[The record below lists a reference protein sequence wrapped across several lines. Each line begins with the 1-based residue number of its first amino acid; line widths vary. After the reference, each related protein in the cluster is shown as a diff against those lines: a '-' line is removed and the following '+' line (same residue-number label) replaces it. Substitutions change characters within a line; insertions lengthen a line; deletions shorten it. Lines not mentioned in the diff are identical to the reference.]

1 MLTTDETLS
10 NTRMNNYLLK
20 VTCFFWLL
28 AKLIGWR
35 LFTLY
40 RTFPSA
46 PVFEGLNRIPAAVH
60 AGLYLVSL
68 SLLVVLL
75 GAKKNRLILCCL
87 LVTEICSCLLDQ
99 NRLRAWE
106 YQCVFIVFIF
116 ILNARNQK
124 LVTVAFAF
132 ILASTYFYSGLG
144 KLNPGF
150 LQNIWTRMV
159 LEMFLKL
166 PRSTASLTWLH
177 YSGYTVGCI
186 ELLAGAG
193 LLFPLSMKTSAKILI
208 AMHLLILIWLGPLGL
223 HYNRI
228 VWPWNLAMIGYLYL
242 LFLKK
247 DSPVIYFGNITTGWN
262 KVILIFWGIL
272 PALNI
277 FGYWDSDLSLGMYSG
292 NIPGMVICIR
302 DTSKCRPIKKFF
314 REDKN
319 NICNGC
325 ETVNLQYWAMLEMG
339 VGACPELRVYRKF
352 QLKLEKEYPA
362 AGISCIYFADGKR
375 LP

>member
-1 MLTTDETLS
+1 MLTTDETFC
-10 NTRMNNYLLK
+10 NARTNGYLLK

-40 RTFPSA
+40 RTFPTA
-46 PVFEGLNRIPAAVH
+46 PVFDGLDRVPAAVH
-60 AGLYLVSL
+60 TGLYLVSL
-68 SLLVVLL
+68 ALLAVLL
-75 GAKKNRLILCCL
+75 AAKKSRVILCCL
-87 LVTEICSCLLDQ
+87 LLTEICSCLLDQ
-99 NRLRAWE
+99 NRLRASE
-106 YQCVFIVFIF
+106 YQWLFIVVIF

-150 LQNIWTRMV
+150 LQSVWTRMA

-166 PRSTASLTWLH
+166 RPSTASLTWLH
-177 YSGYTVGCI
+177 YSGYALGCI

-193 LLFPLSMKTSAKILI
+193 LLFPFSRKISAIVLI
-208 AMHLLILIWLGPLGL
+208 AMHVLILIWLGPLGL
-223 HYNRI
+223 RYNRI
-228 VWPWNLAMIGYLYL
+228 VWPWNLAMMGYLYF

-247 DSPVIYFGNITTGWN
+247 DAPVIQFGDITTGWN

-277 FGYWDSDLSLGMYSG
+277 FGLWDSYLSSGMYSG
-292 NIPGMVICIR
+292 NMPGMVICVK
-302 DTSKCRPIKKFF
+302 DTSKCRPIGKFC
-314 REDKN
+314 RKDN
-319 NICNGC
+319 GNVCNGGGLI
-325 ETVNLQYWAMLEMG
+325 NLQYWANSEMG
-339 VGACPELRVYRKF
+339 ASAYPELRVYRKF
-352 QLKLEKEYPA
+352 QRQLEKEYPA
-362 AGISCIYFADGKR
+362 AGISCIYYEGGR
-375 LP
+375 RMP